1 VALDAPAPPPGAGPR
16 PDHDPPVTTRPPSP
30 PPRGGASS
38 PAQDLESEVASRAK
52 TTRVVSA
59 NTSVWKRLVEIWR
72 SRELLVYMVRT
83 EIKVKYKN
91 SFLGLL
97 WSMLSPAMTLVVYT
111 LVFGVLLK
119 NGIPNFVIFLFSG
132 LLLWNFFSTGV
143 ITATGVVVNNAG
155 LVKKVSFPREI
166 LALAAIGS
174 AGVFFFFQACV
185 MAIFMVALQMAP
197 AWPLIWLLVVAI
209 VPTLVFASALGIFLA
224 SANVYLRDTLHLVTV
239 LVGAAWF
246 WACPIVYSF
255 QRSLAP
261 HMTGSAHWRMWV
273 YFLNPMTPVVMT
285 FQRVLYNRPGLVALT
300 TKVPKGQP
308 PIKAQLLPSWPPST
322 YVWADAAVL
331 LVSLVLFYFAMVVFG
346 RLAGNFAEEL

>member
-1 VALDAPAPPPGAGPR
+1 VADASPMA
-16 PDHDPPVTTRPPSP
+16 DP
-30 PPRGGASS
+30 
-38 PAQDLESEVASRAK
+38 DLEGSVSQRHK
-52 TTRVVSA
+52 STRVVSA
-59 NTSVWKRLVEIWR
+59 NISVWQRLAEIWR

-97 WSMLSPAMTLVVYT
+97 WSMLSPAMTLAVYT

-185 MAIFMVALQMAP
+185 MAIFMVALHMAP
-197 AWPLIWLLVVAI
+197 AWPLIWLLAVAI
-209 VPTLVFASALGIFLA
+209 IPTLVFASALGIFLA

-246 WACPIVYSF
+246 WACPIVYSY
-255 QRSLAP
+255 QLDLAS
-261 HMTGSAHWRMWV
+261 HMVGKDHWRAWL
-273 YFLNPMTPVVMT
+273 YFLNPMTPIVMT
-285 FQRVLYNRPGLVALT
+285 FQRVLYNRPGLVTMT
-300 TKVPKGQP
+300 TKVAKGAP
-308 PIKAQLLPSWPPST
+308 PIKHQLLPGWPALT
-322 YVWADAAVL
+322 YVWADGLVL
-331 LVSLVLFYFAMVVFG
+331 LVSLVLFYFAMVIFG

>member
-1 VALDAPAPPPGAGPR
+1 MALDTPAPLPGASHRPEIEDPLRRSTVEVADASPMAQPPPHGR
-16 PDHDPPVTTRPPSP
+16 PDT
-30 PPRGGASS
+30 
-38 PAQDLESEVASRAK
+38 RAK
-52 TTRVVSA
+52 VTRVVSA
-59 NTSVWKRLVEIWR
+59 KISVGRRLQEIWR

-91 SFLGLL
+91 SVLGLL
-97 WSMLSPAMTLVVYT
+97 WSMLSPAMTLAVYT

-143 ITATGVVVNNAG
+143 LAATGVVVNNAG

-185 MAIFMVALQMAP
+185 MAIFMIVLRMPP

-209 VPTLVFASALGIFLA
+209 IPTLVFASALGIFFA
-224 SANVYLRDTLHLVTV
+224 AVNVYLRDTLHLVTV

-255 QRSLAP
+255 QYSLAS
-261 HMTGSAHWRMWV
+261 HMVGKDHWRAWL
-273 YFLNPMTPVVMT
+273 YFLNPMTPLVMT
-285 FQRVLYNRPGLVALT
+285 FQRVLYDRPGLVKMAI
-300 TKVPKGQP
+300 KVAPGAP
-308 PIKAQLLPSWPPST
+308 PIRDRLLPPWPVST
-322 YVWADAAVL
+322 YVWADGLVL
-331 LVSLVLFYFAMVVFG
+331 LVSLVLFYLAMVVFG